1 MLNNQDRNASLVG
14 WSFIVIRISN
24 NFKFIYIDANT
35 IYCIG
40 IYVLLL
46 QNSRISRNKVQNF
59 GRNRSSKY
67 KRGRMLLWLDNDQIL
82 DLK

>member
-24 NFKFIYIDANT
+24 NFKFIY
-35 IYCIG
+35 CIG

-46 QNSRISRNKVQNF
+46 QNSRISRNKVQFFLAEIGEANPKEEECFF
-59 GRNRSSKY
+59 GWTMTKY
-67 KRGRMLLWLDNDQIL
+67 
-82 DLK
+82 